1 MSNILPISSSQ
12 SADSLL
18 HALGEQLAAAG
29 GTFDLVV
36 VGGSALLV
44 LGLASRATKDVDVL
58 AVRTDRGLVS
68 AEPLPPALVEAS
80 GRVARDFGLPANW
93 LNSGPAGLLD
103 FGLPE
108 GFAERV
114 EVREY
119 GPALT
124 VRFASRLDQIHFKLY
139 AAVDASTPGKHS
151 ADLRALAPTR
161 EELVAAARW
170 SLTHDPSDGYRE
182 MLGRA
187 LEYFGVEDVDLS
199 A

>member
-1 MSNILPISSSQ
+1 MSNIPITSTQ
-12 SADSLL
+12 SADALL

-29 GTFDLVV
+29 AAFDVVV

-58 AVRTDRGLVS
+58 AVRAGDALVS
-68 AEPLPPALVEAS
+68 ADPLPPALVEAS
-80 GRVARDFGLPANW
+80 GRVARDFGLPADW
-93 LNSGPAGLLD
+93 LNSGPAGLMD

-124 VRFASRLDQIHFKLY
+124 VRFASRFDQIHFKLY
-139 AAVDASTPGKHS
+139 AAVDASTPGKHV
-151 ADLRALAPTR
+151 ADLRELAPTPD
-161 EELVAAARW
+161 ELIAAARW

-182 MLGRA
+182 MLERA
-187 LEYFGVEDVDLS
+187 LEYFGVEDADLG

>member
-1 MSNILPISSSQ
+1 MSNIPITSTQ
-12 SADSLL
+12 GADALL

-29 GTFDLVV
+29 AAFDVVV

-58 AVRTDRGLVS
+58 AVRTGGSLVS
-68 AEPLPPALVEAS
+68 ADPLPPALVEAS
-80 GRVARDFGLPANW
+80 DRVARDFGLPADW
-93 LNSGPAGLLD
+93 LNSGPAGLID

-124 VRFASRLDQIHFKLY
+124 VRFASRFDQIHFKLY
-139 AAVDASTPGKHS
+139 AAVDASTPGKHA
-151 ADLRALAPTR
+151 ADLR
-161 EELVAAARW
+161 ELSPSRDELLAAARW

-182 MLGRA
+182 MLERA
-187 LEYFGVEDVDLS
+187 LEYFGVEDAGLS

>member
-1 MSNILPISSSQ
+1 MSNIPITSTQ
-12 SADSLL
+12 SADALL

-29 GTFDLVV
+29 AAFDVVV

-58 AVRTDRGLVS
+58 AVRAGDALVS
-68 AEPLPPALVEAS
+68 ADPLPPALVEAS
-80 GRVARDFGLPANW
+80 GRVARDFGLPADW
-93 LNSGPAGLLD
+93 LNSGPAGLMD

-124 VRFASRLDQIHFKLY
+124 VRFASRFDQIHFKLY
-139 AAVDASTPGKHS
+139 AAVDASTPGKHA
-151 ADLRALAPTR
+151 ADLRELSPTR
-161 EELVAAARW
+161 DELIAAARW

-182 MLGRA
+182 MLERA
-187 LEYFGVEDVDLS
+187 LEYFGVEDADLG

>member
-1 MSNILPISSSQ
+1 MSNIPITSTQ
-12 SADSLL
+12 SADALF
-18 HALGEQLAAAG
+18 HALGEQLAAVGAA
-29 GTFDLVV
+29 FDVVV

-58 AVRTDRGLVS
+58 AVRTGGSLVS
-68 AEPLPPALVEAS
+68 ADPLPPALVEAS
-80 GRVARDFGLPANW
+80 DRVARDFGLPADW
-93 LNSGPAGLLD
+93 LNSGPAGLMD

-124 VRFASRLDQIHFKLY
+124 VRFASRFDQIHFKLY
-139 AAVDASTPGKHS
+139 AAVDASTPGKHA
-151 ADLRALAPTR
+151 ADLRELSPTR
-161 EELVAAARW
+161 DELIAAARW

-182 MLGRA
+182 MLERA
-187 LEYFGVEDVDLS
+187 LEYFGVEDADLG

>member
-1 MSNILPISSSQ
+1 MSNIPITSTQ

-18 HALGEQLAAAG
+18 RALGEQLAAAG
-29 GTFDLVV
+29 AAFDVVV

-58 AVRTDRGLVS
+58 AVRTGGSLVS
-68 AEPLPPALVEAS
+68 ADPLPPALVEAS
-80 GRVARDFGLPANW
+80 DRVARDFGLPADW
-93 LNSGPAGLLD
+93 LNSGPAGLMD

-124 VRFASRLDQIHFKLY
+124 VRFASRFDQIHFKLY
-139 AAVDASTPGKHS
+139 AAVDASTPGKHA
-151 ADLRALAPTR
+151 ADLRELSPTR
-161 EELVAAARW
+161 DELIAAARW

-182 MLGRA
+182 MLERA
-187 LEYFGVEDVDLS
+187 LEYFGVEDADLS

>member
-1 MSNILPISSSQ
+1 MSNISITSTQ
-12 SADSLL
+12 SADALL

-29 GTFDLVV
+29 AAFDVVV

-58 AVRTDRGLVS
+58 AVRTDGALVS
-68 AEPLPPALVEAS
+68 ADPLPPALVEAS
-80 GRVARDFGLPANW
+80 GRVARDFGLPADW

-114 EVREY
+114 EVRAY
-119 GPALT
+119 GPTLT

-139 AAVDASTPGKHS
+139 AAVDASTPGKHA
-151 ADLRALAPTR
+151 ADLRELAPAR
-161 EELVAAARW
+161 DELIAAARW

-182 MLGRA
+182 MLERA
-187 LEYFGVEDVDLS
+187 LEYFGVEDADLG

>member
-1 MSNILPISSSQ
+1 MSNIPITSTQ
-12 SADSLL
+12 RADALL
-18 HALGEQLAAAG
+18 HALGEQLAAVGAA
-29 GTFDLVV
+29 FDVVV

-58 AVRTDRGLVS
+58 AVRTGGLLVS
-68 AEPLPPALVEAS
+68 ADPLPPALVEAS
-80 GRVARDFGLPANW
+80 DRVARDFGLPADW
-93 LNSGPAGLLD
+93 LNSGPAGLMD

-124 VRFASRLDQIHFKLY
+124 VRFASRFDQIHFKLY
-139 AAVDASTPGKHS
+139 AAVDASTPGKHA
-151 ADLRALAPTR
+151 ADLR
-161 EELVAAARW
+161 ELSPSRDELIAAARW
-170 SLTHDPSDGYRE
+170 SLTHDPSDGYLE
-182 MLGRA
+182 MLERA
-187 LEYFGVEDVDLS
+187 LEYFGVEDADLS

>member
-1 MSNILPISSSQ
+1 MSNIPITSTQ
-12 SADSLL
+12 SADALF
-18 HALGEQLAAAG
+18 HALGEQLAAVGAA
-29 GTFDLVV
+29 FDVVV

-58 AVRTDRGLVS
+58 AVRTGGSLVS
-68 AEPLPPALVEAS
+68 ADPLPPALVEAS
-80 GRVARDFGLPANW
+80 DRVARDFGLPADW
-93 LNSGPAGLLD
+93 LNSGPAGLMD

-124 VRFASRLDQIHFKLY
+124 VRFASRFDQIHFKLY
-139 AAVDASTPGKHS
+139 AAVDASTPGKHA
-151 ADLRALAPTR
+151 ADLRELSPTR
-161 EELVAAARW
+161 DELIAAARW
-170 SLTHDPSDGYRE
+170 SLEHDPSDGYRE
-182 MLGRA
+182 MLERA
-187 LEYFGVEDVDLS
+187 LEYFGVEDADLG